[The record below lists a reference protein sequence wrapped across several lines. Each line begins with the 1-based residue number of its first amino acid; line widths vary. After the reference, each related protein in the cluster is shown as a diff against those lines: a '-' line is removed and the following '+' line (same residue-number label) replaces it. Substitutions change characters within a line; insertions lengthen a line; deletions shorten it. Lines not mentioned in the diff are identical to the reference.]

1 VPGFSPVDPKQSF
14 PELEQ
19 RVLARWRE
27 SDLFRRSL
35 ENRAGAEVWSFYE
48 GPPTANGKPGSH
60 HVLSRVFKDIYPRYK
75 TMAGY
80 LVPRKA
86 GWDCHGLPVELEVE
100 RQLGIASKQEVEK
113 FGIDKFNQ
121 RCRESVFEY
130 VEEWN
135 RLTERIGFWIDLDD
149 PYVTLDDDYIE
160 SVWWSLGR
168 LWKDGRLYEGHKV
181 VPYCPRCGTAL
192 SSHEVAL
199 GYKDV
204 EDPSIY
210 VRFPL
215 LGEDGGEAGESLLVW
230 TTTPWT
236 LPGNE
241 AVAVAPGVTYVKAR
255 VGDETLILAEALVGR
270 VLGEEVE
277 IVERIDGVDLVGR
290 SYAGPVFNLSDRE
303 RGAFPILAGDF
314 VTTEDGTGLVHI
326 APAFGEDD
334 YAVAAASGIFD
345 PTEHGTLY
353 NPVGLDGKFD
363 SRVAGF
369 EGKFVKDPEVTAGL
383 IADLERRG
391 LLFREQVYEHSYPH
405 CWRCGTPL
413 LYYAKSSWYVRTSEA
428 REQLLANNEEIG
440 WHPEHI
446 KGGRFGKWLENNVDW
461 ALSRDRYWGTPLPIW
476 ECAAEG
482 CDGRFCAGS
491 VEALRERARGEIP
504 DDLHRP
510 YIDDVVLDCDSCGG
524 EMRRVE
530 SVIDTWYDSG
540 AMPFAQFHYPF
551 ENEAEFE
558 ERFPADFI
566 CEAIDQTRGW
576 FYTLLAESTLLFD
589 TSSYRNCVCLGLI
602 LDPEGQKMSK
612 SRGNVV
618 EPWEVIEAHGADAFR
633 WYYLTAQQPWAG
645 YRFSVETV
653 GESVRQFLLTLW
665 NTYSFWVLY
674 ANAENLSADDFAAPG
689 PNSRFVADS
698 ETKRELDRGST
709 ADLDRWALSRL
720 QATIAIVR
728 ERMDDFDCTAAGKA
742 IAEFVEELSNWYVR
756 LSRRRFWEGDR
767 AAFATLR
774 HCLLETVALLAPFT
788 PFLADEIHLNLA
800 WGEGGKTA
808 DLPDSVHLR
817 DFPAVDDALADPALE
832 AGMEAVRLTVELGR
846 TARAQAK
853 VKMRQPLR
861 RAVIVA
867 SDAEREAI
875 SARADLVTAELNVK
889 ELDFV
894 SEEADLVSYAVKP
907 NYRSLGPRF
916 GKRMPQVAAAVAAM
930 DPVHVAKVMENGGEI
945 GISID
950 GDEHALGAEEVSLAL
965 QPLDGYEVEAEA
977 GHAVA
982 LQLELDD
989 ELRREGLAREIV
1001 HAVQIA
1007 RKEAGLEITDR
1018 IALSLGGDEDLL
1030 AAAREHEGYL
1040 AGEVLATA
1048 VAYDDESAGP
1058 TAEIDGHALR
1068 VGITRP

>member
-1 VPGFSPVDPKQSF
+1 MPGFQPVDPKQSF
-14 PELEQ
+14 PELEE

-27 SDLFRRSL
+27 GDVFHRSL
-35 ENRAGAEVWSFYE
+35 AKRDGAEVWSFYE
-48 GPPTANGKPGSH
+48 GPPTANGRPGSH
-60 HVLSRVFKDIYPRYK
+60 HVLARVFKDVYPRYK
-75 TMAGY
+75 SMCGY
-80 LVPRKA
+80 RVPRKA

-100 RQLGIASKQEVEK
+100 RQLGISSKQEIEEL
-113 FGIDKFNQ
+113 GIDKFNE

-149 PYVTLDDDYIE
+149 PYVTLEDSYIE
-160 SVWWSLGR
+160 SVWWSLRR
-168 LWKDGRLYEGHKV
+168 LWDDGRLYAGHKV

-199 GYKDV
+199 GYEDV
-204 EDPSIY
+204 KDPSIY

-215 LGEDGGEAGESLLVW
+215 LDDRGAEAGESLLIW

-236 LPGNE
+236 LPGNL
-241 AVAVAPGVTYVKAR
+241 AVAVAPEVTYVKAR
-255 VGDETLILAEALVGR
+255 VGGETLILAEPLVEK
-270 VLGEEVE
+270 VLGEGVE
-277 IVERIDGVDLVGR
+277 IVDHLLGRDLVGR
-290 SYAGPVFNLSDRE
+290 HYKGPIFDLSDRPP
-303 RGAFPILAGDF
+303 GDFPVIAAEF

-334 YAVAAASGIFD
+334 FDVSIASGIYK
-345 PTEHGTLY
+345 PAEGVQSLY
-353 NPVGLDGKFD
+353 NPVRPDGTFD
-363 SRVAGF
+363 DRVKGF
-369 EGKFVKDPEVTAGL
+369 EGRFVKDPEVTREL
-383 IADLERRG
+383 IAFLEERD
-391 LLFREQVYEHSYPH
+391 LLFGEQVYEHSYPH

-413 LYYAKSSWYVRTSEA
+413 IYYAKSSWYVRTSEVKD
-428 REQLLANNEEIG
+428 RLLANNETIG

-446 KGGRFGKWLENNVDW
+446 KRGRFGKWLENNVDW

-476 ECAAEG
+476 RCMDRG
-482 CDGRFCAGS
+482 CGKVDCIGS
-491 VEALRERARGEIP
+491 VAELRDRAKGEIP

-510 YIDDVVLDCDSCGG
+510 YIDDVVLACESCGA
-524 EMRRVE
+524 EMRRVD

-551 ENEAEFE
+551 ENKIEFE

-576 FYTLLAESTLLFD
+576 FYTLLAESTLLFE

-618 EPWEVIEAHGADAFR
+618 EPWDVLDAHGADAFR
-633 WYYLTAQQPWAG
+633 WYYLTAQQPWSG

-653 GESVRQFLLTLW
+653 GQSVRQFLLTLW

-674 ANAENLSADDFAAPG
+674 ANAERLAPSDFAATPEPG
-689 PNSRFVADS
+689 
-698 ETKRELDRGST
+698 G
-709 ADLDRWALSRL
+709 DLDRWALSRL
-720 QATIAIVR
+720 QATISIVR
-728 ERMDDFDCTAAGKA
+728 ERMDAFDCTAAGRA
-742 IAEFVEELSNWYVR
+742 IATYVEELSNWYVR

-774 HCLLETVALLAPFT
+774 HCLLETAALLAPFT
-788 PFLADEIHLNLA
+788 PFLADEVHLNLA
-800 WGEGGKTA
+800 WGESGGA
-808 DLPDSVHLR
+808 GDLPDSVHLR
-817 DFPAVDDALADPALE
+817 DFPEPDPARADPDLE
-832 AGMEAVRLTVELGR
+832 AAMEAVRRTVELGR
-846 TARAQAK
+846 AARAQAK
-853 VKMRQPLR
+853 AKVRQPLR

-867 SDAEREAI
+867 SEAEREAI
-875 SARADLVTAELNVK
+875 EARAELVRSELNVK

-894 SEEADLVSYAVKP
+894 TEEAELVSYAVKP

-916 GKRMPQVAAAVAAM
+916 GKRMPQVAAAVEAL
-930 DPVHVAKVMENGGEI
+930 DPVHVARVMAGGGEV
-945 GISID
+945 GINID
-950 GDEHALGAEEVSLAL
+950 GDEHTLGPDELTLAL
-965 QPLDGYEVEAEA
+965 QPLEGYEVEAEA

-1001 HAVQIA
+1001 HAVQNA
-1007 RKEAGLEITDR
+1007 RKGAGLEITDR
-1018 IALSLGGDEDLL
+1018 IELALGGDEELL
-1030 AAAREHEGYL
+1030 AAAREYENYL
-1040 AGEVLATA
+1040 AGEVLATSASYDA
-1048 VAYDDESAGP
+1048 VEGTVAK
-1058 TAEIDGHALR
+1058 IDGRDLRIAL
-1068 VGITRP
+1068 TRA